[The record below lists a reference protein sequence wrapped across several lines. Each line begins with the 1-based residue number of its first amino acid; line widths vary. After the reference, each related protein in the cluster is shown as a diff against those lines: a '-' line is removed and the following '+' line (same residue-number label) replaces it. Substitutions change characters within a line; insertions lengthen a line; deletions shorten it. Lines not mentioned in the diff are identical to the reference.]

1 MADVPVELRAKGP
14 DLLWGA
20 AHLLWG
26 ETEPCEPAEVADQ
39 EHDSVGYLPSFSQD
53 DEQGP

>member
-1 MADVPVELRAKGP
+1 MADVPVELRAKGS

-26 ETEPCEPAEVADQ
+26 ETELCEPAEVADQ

-53 DEQGP
+53 DE